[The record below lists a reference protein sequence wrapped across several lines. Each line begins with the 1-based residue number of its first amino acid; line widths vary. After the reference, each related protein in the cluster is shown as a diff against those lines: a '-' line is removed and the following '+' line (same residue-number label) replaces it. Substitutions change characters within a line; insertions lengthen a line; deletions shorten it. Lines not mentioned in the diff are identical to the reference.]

1 MSSSL
6 DGTTWNYCYGRCCR
20 CPWDLSSR
28 LATLGREGSLHILV
42 SAIIRGPKSSFN
54 RPQHNTGHGADSVR
68 VTGRKLWQC
77 PLCPLLSTCRALSQR
92 APVMLSSQAMGAGS
106 SRVLGAQP
114 SPTNQQGQD
123 QLDPRW
129 QTAAPVGLEDR
140 ASSQRGLFS
149 GPKGLPW

>member
-1 MSSSL
+1 MEL
-6 DGTTWNYCYGRCCR
+6 LLWKFCR
-20 CPWDLSSR
+20 CPWDFSSL
-28 LATLGREGSLHILV
+28 LATPGREGSLHILV

-68 VTGRKLWQC
+68 DTGRKLWQC

-92 APVMLSSQAMGAGS
+92 TPVMLSSQAMGAGS
-106 SRVLGAQP
+106 SKVLGAQP

-140 ASSQRGLFS
+140 ASSQRRLFS